1 MLRVGCVSYIRSC
14 CPQMGAIVDHGNRSA
29 PSTRVFLSWLGSPL
43 AHALVIALLVLAL
56 TLTRAKLAY
65 RRQVTEPPNL
75 SSAPTFNTCWTW
87 YLHVNP

>member
-1 MLRVGCVSYIRSC
+1 MLYRTRTLH
-14 CPQMGAIVDHGNRSA
+14 PQMGAIVDHGNRSA

-65 RRQVTEPPNL
+65 RRQVT
-75 SSAPTFNTCWTW
+75 
-87 YLHVNP
+87 

>member
-1 MLRVGCVSYIRSC
+1 
-14 CPQMGAIVDHGNRSA
+14 MGAIVDHGNRSA

-65 RRQVTEPPNL
+65 RRQVT
-75 SSAPTFNTCWTW
+75 
-87 YLHVNP
+87 